1 MAKVLREPVGTV
13 KSRLCRGRAH
23 LRAALG
29 LDAQFALA

>member
-1 MAKVLREPVGTV
+1 MANALREPVGTV

-29 LDAQFALA
+29 LDLQFAVA